1 MYRKARLLEFRKGF
15 AQDIFNI
22 STKYN
27 AINIWHGLVPGRFNR
42 LINPLQYI
50 KRILISKNLS
60 TDLEAG
66 RARNCSFAKIYLSNV
81 FLYQKTYHIVE
92 PFNQA
97 NCFRSPEGRYR
108 YIKALLHPCSYIE
121 ECPLCRQ
128 GHKDTC
134 EHFLTSCSQT
144 VDAKRKLLLKL
155 TLYNY
160 PHKATLKKADIL
172 VHTLE
177 NRVWRK
183 CFTDFLTES
192 DFQCIKL
199 YFFVKHRSSIN
210 RQSRYFTTPLPLRSL
225 ERTLVCLKYF
235 DLTFL
240 KLHAERP
247 GKE

>member
-1 MYRKARLLEFRKGF
+1 MKLRYFWRTLHGPKDTLTFKILMYRKTRLLEFRKGF

-22 STKYN
+22 SAKYN
-27 AINIWHGLVPGRFNR
+27 VMNIWHGLVPSRFNR

-66 RARNCSFAKIYLSNV
+66 RTRNCSFAKIYLSNV

-121 ECPLCRQ
+121 ECPFCRQ

-160 PHKATLKKADIL
+160 PHKATLKKHDIL

-177 NRVWRK
+177 NRAWRK

-192 DFQCIKL
+192 DF
-199 YFFVKHRSSIN
+199 
-210 RQSRYFTTPLPLRSL
+210 
-225 ERTLVCLKYF
+225 
-235 DLTFL
+235 
-240 KLHAERP
+240 
-247 GKE
+247 